1 MNAVPNFEYS
11 AADCWGDFWDN
22 PGGVME
28 VGGSAE
34 VDEYPNV
41 TPRGRFPI
49 PNFDSQGKVAIVGHL
64 KKVIRRV
71 ISKSVIV
78 TVECVNKACIKDYV
92 CYEGIWM
99 LEHLFIRFHHIRQGA
114 GLQGRICPIGIMEG
128 RFTMVRQW
136 CTRL

>member
-1 MNAVPNFEYS
+1 
-11 AADCWGDFWDN
+11 
-22 PGGVME
+22 ME
-28 VGGSAE
+28 VGGLAE

-78 TVECVNKACIKDYV
+78 TVKCVNKACIKDYV

-99 LEHLFIRFHHIRQGA
+99 FRLSVWNVCLFIQNND
-114 GLQGRICPIGIMEG
+114 
-128 RFTMVRQW
+128 VYV
-136 CTRL
+136 